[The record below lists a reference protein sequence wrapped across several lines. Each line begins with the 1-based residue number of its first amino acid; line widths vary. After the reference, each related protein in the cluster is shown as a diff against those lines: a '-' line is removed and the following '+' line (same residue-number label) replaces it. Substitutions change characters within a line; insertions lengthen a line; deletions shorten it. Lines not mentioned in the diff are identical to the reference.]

1 MEGEGDWVEGKIK
14 KNQILIKI
22 CCVVAAFILW
32 LYIYNIE
39 NPAVE
44 RKITVPVTIVNK
56 NILAQ
61 SKLVQVGE
69 KELSVSLLVKG
80 NASDLYS
87 MKASDF
93 ELQSDLSSYVMKKGE
108 NTVPVSVKK
117 SPDDITI
124 INNQNLWVKLQLDEL
139 KQKTFSI
146 KLVSKGKVKEGYY
159 ALEPILE
166 IQKAEVSGA
175 EDIINKIKTI
185 VGNYDLKSASSDI
198 NTSLALQAQDISDNI
213 LKDAAILPSS
223 VEVTIPVVK
232 IKTVSINVKYENNTS
247 DISKSVTV
255 EPEKVDIAGKESVI
269 KDINAIDTETIDLGK
284 MEGEENLQAKLIVPQ
299 GVKLVSGTGVVKLK
313 INSSELNNSNKTSQ
327 KEMKLNIQIKNLGD
341 AYTAQLSSNSVVV
354 VVSGSESIINNL
366 NENSISCYIDAAS
379 LKEGEQ
385 TAGVVV
391 SLPEGVSLVSQD
403 IQNVKLQVN
412 KKTSEEQDANSN

>member
-1 MEGEGDWVEGKIK
+1 MEEKIK
-14 KNQILIKI
+14 ENQILIKI

-39 NPAVE
+39 NPIVE

-56 NILAQ
+56 SILAQ

-87 MKASDF
+87 MKADDF

-108 NTVPVSVKK
+108 NTIPVSVKK

-124 INNQNLWVKLQLDEL
+124 INNENLWVKLQLDEL
-139 KQKTFSI
+139 KQKNFSI
-146 KLVSKGKVKEGYY
+146 KLVSQGKVKEGYY
-159 ALEPILE
+159 ALEPVLE
-166 IQKAEVSGA
+166 IQQAEVSGA
-175 EDIINKIKTI
+175 EDVINKVKTV

-198 NTSLALQAQDISDNI
+198 NTSLALQAKDISDNI
-213 LKDAAILPSS
+213 LKNVAVFPSS
-223 VEVTIPVVK
+223 VKVTIPVVK
-232 IKTVSINVKYENNTS
+232 IKTVSINVKYKNSTS
-247 DISKSVTV
+247 DTSKSVTV
-255 EPEKVDIAGKESVI
+255 EPEKVDIVGKESVI
-269 KDINAIDTETIDLGK
+269 KDINGIDTESIDLSK
-284 MEGEENLQAKLIVPQ
+284 IEGEENLQAKLIVPQ

-313 INSSELNNSNKTSQ
+313 INSSELNNSSKTSQ
-327 KEMKLNIQIKNLGD
+327 KEMNLNIQIKNLND
-341 AYTAQLSSNSVVV
+341 AYTAQLSSSSVSV
-354 VVSGSESIINNL
+354 VVSGSENIINNL
-366 NENSISCYIDAAS
+366 NENSISCYVDATS

-412 KKTSEEQDANSN
+412 KKTSEEQNANSN